1 MKLKNII
8 PLAALALPLCGVGSL
23 TSCTESDSDLVS
35 FVEDNRL
42 NTPNDTVYSLMG
54 VINKM
59 QTIADRTILLGEL
72 RGDLTTLTSSA
83 TLDLQ
88 DIANFTVGADNPYNN
103 ARDYYAIIQN
113 CNYFIAT
120 ADTALAKRG
129 YKVFEKEF
137 AVIKAYRAWT
147 YLQLAINYG
156 SVPFYTQPLL
166 TEKEADPSLFPHYD
180 VKQIA
185 NFFIDDLKAHAEVE
199 FPDYGAINSLSSR
212 KFYIPMKVL
221 LGDLCLWAERYSE
234 AAEYYHSFLTKQGD
248 VRPTG
253 VASIAW
259 STYDFEDIVDG
270 YASQFTNASSSEILT
285 LIPMETEEYDGIV
298 SRLADVFNSTE
309 DNNYYYQATH
319 SAAYDELSRSQR
331 YVHVYSDPVTLL
343 PDTVAPA
350 DTMVY
355 RNESMR
361 GDLRQYS
368 IYALRNESSSSTAHS
383 SLRQTCHKHSTGNVS
398 LYRLQHVYLRYA
410 EALNRAGFPEAAFF
424 VLKRGLCKDNIDK
437 FMPEKEKLAAG
448 NLISF
453 SEYTFL
459 RTNTQG
465 LHARGCGSADADT
478 TYVIPELA
486 GLSDSILFVENKICD
501 EMALE
506 TAAEGLRF
514 YDLMRLSDHRND
526 PAFLAEKVAS
536 RNGASNYDA
545 ALYTFLCDR
554 KNWFLPLE

>member
-398 LYRLQHVYLRYA
+398 LYSLQHVYLRYA

-437 FMPEKEKLAAG
+437 FMSEKEKLAAG

-486 GLSDSILFVENKICD
+486 GLNDSILFVENKICD

>member
-437 FMPEKEKLAAG
+437 FMSEKEKLAAG

-486 GLSDSILFVENKICD
+486 GLNDSILFVENKICD

-536 RNGASNYDA
+536 RNGASNYDT

>member
-1 MKLKNII
+1 
-8 PLAALALPLCGVGSL
+8 
-23 TSCTESDSDLVS
+23 
-35 FVEDNRL
+35 
-42 NTPNDTVYSLMG
+42 
-54 VINKM
+54 
-59 QTIADRTILLGEL
+59 
-72 RGDLTTLTSSA
+72 
-83 TLDLQ
+83 
-88 DIANFTVGADNPYNN
+88 
-103 ARDYYAIIQN
+103 
-113 CNYFIAT
+113 
-120 ADTALAKRG
+120 
-129 YKVFEKEF
+129 
-137 AVIKAYRAWT
+137 
-147 YLQLAINYG
+147 
-156 SVPFYTQPLL
+156 
-166 TEKEADPSLFPHYD
+166 
-180 VKQIA
+180 
-185 NFFIDDLKAHAEVE
+185 
-199 FPDYGAINSLSSR
+199 
-212 KFYIPMKVL
+212 
-221 LGDLCLWAERYSE
+221 
-234 AAEYYHSFLTKQGD
+234 
-248 VRPTG
+248 
-253 VASIAW
+253 ASIAW

-319 SAAYDELSRSQR
+319 SVAYDELSRSQR

-368 IYALRNESSSSTAHS
+368 IYTLRNESSSSTAHS

-437 FMPEKEKLAAG
+437 FMSEKEKLSAG

-486 GLSDSILFVENKICD
+486 GLNDSILFVENKICD

-514 YDLMRLSDHRND
+514 YDLMRLSDHRNNS
-526 PAFLAEKVAS
+526 AFLAEKVAS

>member
-350 DTMVY
+350 ETMVY

-437 FMPEKEKLAAG
+437 FMSEKEKLAAG

-486 GLSDSILFVENKICD
+486 GLNDSILFVENKICD

>member
-437 FMPEKEKLAAG
+437 FMSEKEKLAAG

>member
-331 YVHVYSDPVTLL
+331 YAHVYSDPVTLL

-437 FMPEKEKLAAG
+437 FMSEKEKLAAG

-486 GLSDSILFVENKICD
+486 GLNDSILFVENKICD

>member
-8 PLAALALPLCGVGSL
+8 PLAAFALPLCGVGSL

-88 DIANFTVGADNPYNN
+88 DIANFTIGADNPYNN

-212 KFYIPMKVL
+212 KFYIPMKVF

-253 VASIAW
+253 TASIAW

-368 IYALRNESSSSTAHS
+368 IYTLRNESSSSTAYS

-437 FMPEKEKLAAG
+437 FMSEKEKLSAG

-486 GLSDSILFVENKICD
+486 GLNDSILFVENKICD

-514 YDLMRLSDHRND
+514 YDLMRLSDHRNN

>member
-88 DIANFTVGADNPYNN
+88 DIANFTIGADNPYNN

-248 VRPTG
+248 VCPTG
-253 VASIAW
+253 TASIAW

-319 SAAYDELSRSQR
+319 SVAYDELSRSQR

-368 IYALRNESSSSTAHS
+368 IYTLRNESSSSTAHS

-410 EALNRAGFPEAAFF
+410 EALNRAGFPEVAFF

-437 FMPEKEKLAAG
+437 FMSEKEKLSAG

-486 GLSDSILFVENKICD
+486 GLNDSILFVENKICD

-514 YDLMRLSDHRND
+514 YDLMRLSDHRNN